1 MKKAIL
7 YINQFFG
14 QIGGEE
20 KAGIEPEIH
29 EGQIGPAMQF
39 EKELNAEVTHTII
52 CGDNYI
58 GTNTDAAVATILGM
72 LEDKEFD
79 IFLAGPAFQAG
90 RYTVA

>member
-29 EGQIGPAMQF
+29 EGSDWTS
-39 EKELNAEVTHTII
+39 NAV
-52 CGDNYI
+52 
-58 GTNTDAAVATILGM
+58 
-72 LEDKEFD
+72 
-79 IFLAGPAFQAG
+79 
-90 RYTVA
+90 

>member
-29 EGQIGPAMQF
+29 EGQIGPAMQL
-39 EKELNAEVTHTII
+39 EKVK
-52 CGDNYI
+52 CRSYPYNY
-58 GTNTDAAVATILGM
+58 LW
-72 LEDKEFD
+72 
-79 IFLAGPAFQAG
+79 
-90 RYTVA
+90 

>member
-29 EGQIGPAMQF
+29 EVRLDQQCSL
-39 EKELNAEVTHTII
+39 K
-52 CGDNYI
+52 
-58 GTNTDAAVATILGM
+58 
-72 LEDKEFD
+72 KS
-79 IFLAGPAFQAG
+79 
-90 RYTVA
+90 

>member
-39 EKELNAEVTHTII
+39 
-52 CGDNYI
+52 
-58 GTNTDAAVATILGM
+58 
-72 LEDKEFD
+72 
-79 IFLAGPAFQAG
+79 
-90 RYTVA
+90 

>member
-29 EGQIGPAMQF
+29 EGQIGPAMQLG
-39 EKELNAEVTHTII
+39 KDLNA
-52 CGDNYI
+52 
-58 GTNTDAAVATILGM
+58 
-72 LEDKEFD
+72 
-79 IFLAGPAFQAG
+79 
-90 RYTVA
+90 

>member
-29 EGQIGPAMQF
+29 EGQIGPAMQL

-52 CGDNYI
+52 
-58 GTNTDAAVATILGM
+58 M
-72 LEDKEFD
+72 W
-79 IFLAGPAFQAG
+79 
-90 RYTVA
+90 